1 MKPRWL
7 GAAGVRRALPVAAAI
22 DALAD
27 VLRAAERGDAA
38 APERTVTRVSTAPA
52 DPAGPDCTF
61 LVMPATWSDRA
72 AAAAKV
78 ISFLPDNPARGRP
91 TVQGVAVLLDA
102 ATGAPRLMA
111 DAATLTTIRTGALAG
126 LATRHLARPD
136 SRVVGIVGTG
146 ALARDLLAG
155 VAAVRPIEKVVAHN
169 RTRRR
174 AAALLAELPWE
185 GEVVDSAARVAE
197 SADVLITATTSL
209 EPVIPAAA
217 VRPGTHINAMG
228 NFSPEGR
235 ELEAATVATA
245 GRWVDDRA
253 NALAEAGELILA
265 AREGHI
271 PEGGDGLTGDLAG
284 LVTGTVPARRDADQI
299 TLFKSVGT
307 ALADVA
313 ALVAAADAAEA
324 REIGTTLP

>member
-7 GAAGVRRALPVAAAI
+7 GSAGVRRALPMAAAI
-22 DALAD
+22 DALGG
-27 VLRAAERGDAA
+27 VFAAVGRDDAA
-38 APERTVTRVSTAPA
+38 APERTVAKIPA
-52 DPAGPDCTF
+52 DAKGGPDCTF
-61 LVMPATWSDRA
+61 LVMPATWSGRS

-91 TVQGVAVLLDA
+91 TVQGVAVLLD
-102 ATGAPRLMA
+102 TDSGAPRLLA
-111 DAATLTTIRTGALAG
+111 DAATLTTLRTGALAG

-136 SRVVGIVGTG
+136 ARVVGIVGTG
-146 ALARDLLAG
+146 ALARDLVAG
-155 VAAVRPIEKVVAHN
+155 VAAVRPIERVVAHN

-174 AAALLAELPWE
+174 AERLVAELPWE

-197 SADVLITATTSL
+197 TADVLVTATTSL
-209 EPVIPAAA
+209 EPVVPAAS

-228 NFSPEGR
+228 NFSPEGS
-235 ELEAATVATA
+235 ELEVETVAAA

-253 NALAEAGELILA
+253 NARAEAGELILA
-265 AREGHI
+265 AREGRI
-271 PEGGDGLTGDLAG
+271 PAGDEGITGDLPG
-284 LVTGTVPARRDADQI
+284 LVADTVPGRRDADQV

-324 REIGTTLP
+324 SDIGVVLPG